1 MSGVGVRIENLTKR
15 FGSVTAVDD
24 LSLEIKPGEL
34 FTLLGPSGCGKT
46 TLLRTIAGFYYQD
59 AGAIYFN
66 DRRIDG
72 IPPYRRDTGMVFQSY
87 AVFPFMN
94 VYDNIAYGL
103 KARRVNRD
111 EIRRR
116 VLDAIELVRL
126 TGMEKRRPD
135 QLSGGQQQ
143 RVAVARAV
151 VIEPSV
157 LLMDEPLS
165 NLDAKLR
172 VGMRVDIKRLQ
183 KKLGITMIY
192 VTHDQEEALAISDRI
207 AVMSKGKIVQI
218 GSPWEIYHNPANA
231 YVADFI
237 GVTNFFRCPVER
249 VGKEGTTIEFQGK
262 RLTVPGILGRD
273 VNEVM
278 ASIRPE
284 AMQIISVEGESVGS
298 DGITGISETSSD
310 ERDKSL
316 FSFSAEVYD
325 STYLGSVLSIIAK
338 VPDGTEIQ
346 ISIANPRREG
356 LIGEGK
362 KIEIGFSP
370 GDLIIFP
377 VGEEINGM
385 RLNKQ
390 QRAL

>member
-1 MSGVGVRIENLTKR
+1 MSGVGVKIENLTKK
-15 FGSVTAVDD
+15 FGNVTAVDN

-59 AGAIYFN
+59 HGAIYFN
-66 DRRIDG
+66 SKRIDS
-72 IPPYRRDTGMVFQSY
+72 IPPYKRDTGMVFQSY
-87 AVFPFMN
+87 AVFPFMS
-94 VYDNIAYGL
+94 VFDNIAYGL
-103 KARRVNRD
+103 KARKVPRAEIKERVMN
-111 EIRRR
+111 
-116 VLDAIELVRL
+116 AIGLVRL
-126 TGMEKRRPD
+126 EGMEKRRPD

-172 VGMRVDIKRLQ
+172 VDMRVDIKRLQ

-218 GSPWEIYHNPANA
+218 GSPWEIYHNPVNA

-237 GVTNFFRCPVER
+237 GVTNFFRCPVEK
-249 VGKEGTTIEFQGK
+249 VEKETTTILFEGK
-262 RLTVPGILGRD
+262 TLKVPSAVGVD
-273 VNEVM
+273 VEEVI

-284 AMQIISVEGESVGS
+284 AMKIIYNNDDLTAEDRDIFTFDGEV
-298 DGITGISETSSD
+298 
-310 ERDKSL
+310 
-316 FSFSAEVYD
+316 FD
-325 STYLGSVLSIIAK
+325 STYLGASLSVIAK
-338 VPDGTEIQ
+338 TGENKSIQ
-346 ISIANPRREG
+346 IYIANPKREG
-356 LIGEGK
+356 LISEGTMVK
-362 KIEIGFSP
+362 IGFSP
-370 GDLIIFP
+370 RDLIIFP
-377 VGEEINGM
+377 VGKDQVDKDQVDKNAEQGM
-385 RLNKQ
+385 KG
-390 QRAL
+390 